1 MKKVLLIITSLLF
14 AITVNAQIAGINLG
28 DDYETVKEKAE
39 QKFGPSYES
48 SHDIITYHDIGY
60 GNIYWANLA
69 FLFQYDSGRSYLHQI
84 MFVNSTNTASDV
96 KAEREKLKG
105 MLDKYNWEPK
115 ILFDGFKSY
124 VAHTDDGMTVM
135 IGVNKGNYG
144 EGYDINLIY
153 MKNFVTES
161 Y

>member
-69 FLFQYDSGRSYLHQI
+69 FYSSTTLAEATLSRSC
-84 MFVNSTNTASDV
+84 S
-96 KAEREKLKG
+96 
-105 MLDKYNWEPK
+105 
-115 ILFDGFKSY
+115 
-124 VAHTDDGMTVM
+124 
-135 IGVNKGNYG
+135 
-144 EGYDINLIY
+144 
-153 MKNFVTES
+153 
-161 Y
+161 